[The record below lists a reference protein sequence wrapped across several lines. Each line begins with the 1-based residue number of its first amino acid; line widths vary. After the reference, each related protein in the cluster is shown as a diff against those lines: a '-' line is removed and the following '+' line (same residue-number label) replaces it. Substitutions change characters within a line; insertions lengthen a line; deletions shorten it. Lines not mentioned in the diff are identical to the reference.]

1 MTPKEFVNKY
11 KAFALQTEAK
21 TGISAK
27 FILAQSALETGWG
40 KSAPGNMMFGV
51 KAKRDTPSNR
61 RQLVVTREVM
71 SYPNDTS
78 FPEIISV
85 TKRSDGKYTYVVKD
99 WFMKYDTPEESF
111 TDHAEFFL
119 RNPRYAKALE
129 KRDHPYLFAD
139 GVAQAGYAT
148 DPNYAATLKNVIK
161 TIERNY

>member
-11 KAFALQTEAK
+11 RKYAEQTEAK

-40 KSAPGNMMFGV
+40 EKAPGNMMFGV
-51 KAKRDTPSNR
+51 KAKRDTPNDK
-61 RQLVVTREVM
+61 RQLIVTREVL
-71 SYPNDTS
+71 SYPDNTS

-85 TKRSDGKYTYVVKD
+85 KKRSDGKYTYMVKD
-99 WFMKYDTPEESF
+99 WFMKYESPEESF
-111 TDHAEFFL
+111 TDHAQFFL

-129 KRDHPYLFAD
+129 VRDHPYLFVD
-139 GVAQAGYAT
+139 GVAKAGYAT
-148 DPNYAATLKNVIK
+148 DPNYAETLKAVIK

>member
-27 FILAQSALETGWG
+27 LILAQSALETGWG

-71 SYPNDTS
+71 SYPNHTS

-85 TKRSDGKYTYVVKD
+85 TKRSDGKYTYIVKD

-111 TDHAEFFL
+111 TDHANFYL
-119 RNPRYAKALE
+119 KNPRYSKALKVRE
-129 KRDHPYLFAD
+129 DPRKFAEEIAK
-139 GVAQAGYAT
+139 VGYAT
-148 DPNYAATLKNVIK
+148 DPNYANVLKSIIG
-161 TIERNY
+161 TIERV